1 MQVVFCILY
10 SGQRIFIFLRNVAEL
25 RIWKLRGRVWGQRAG
40 RYKTFQGEQLGE
52 GVKKRFYVEA
62 NGADASSE
70 GQNCSY
76 LATRS
81 V

>member
-1 MQVVFCILY
+1 MWPNCE
-10 SGQRIFIFLRNVAEL
+10 SGSYVGACGAE
-25 RIWKLRGRVWGQRAG
+25 GGRAG

>member
-1 MQVVFCILY
+1 MGAC
-10 SGQRIFIFLRNVAEL
+10 GAE
-25 RIWKLRGRVWGQRAG
+25 GGRAG